1 MAQGSPFYTYGFGGT
16 PIVSGYYGPATT
28 VTTNIP
34 GPVAPTISG
43 CASTPSQIA
52 YVELFRRLQR
62 RELTLLDFWL
72 ELIYNDTAYGV
83 NNAAVRNGF
92 NQLNSTG
99 SPFAPRG
106 TSFGGNRA
114 SRPYPQFY
122 HNIFSNLQPPNPGS
136 LTLCAIPGAV
146 APISF
151 GTSFT
156 SLPRPVNEFKASTPT
171 LPATYSYTPL
181 DCLILATRAYEND
194 FGANHSRTITVAP
207 TNEIGLADIVHVELP
222 DGTWETQRCVGA
234 ELNVTGRVA
243 TRTLAFNGI
252 PISSPSEVLPLEED
266 DQVEYYTLGGQVT
279 ADGADSNLFTNG
291 AFEGSAQSIPSFIQP
306 ALYVWGFSIEW
317 GQVINPA
324 LLGPS
329 GQFVP
334 SSNVTTF
341 TTQHWTKPFL
351 VDLARLPDPYHPDL
365 FFSGEPLNPLNYY
378 EFAAA
383 TSDTYVIESQSKT
396 ASGGYAN
403 NGSAVAVKV
412 AGPIKLTWAR
422 AVDKTSP
429 GPKLLRLLYDP

>member
-1 MAQGSPFYTYGFGGT
+1 VPYGSPFYTYGFGGT

-28 VTTNIP
+28 VTTVIP
-34 GPVAPTISG
+34 GPVAPTLSG
-43 CASTPSQIA
+43 CASTPTQIA

-62 RELTLLDFWL
+62 RDITLLDFWL

-92 NQLNSTG
+92 NALNSTG
-99 SPFAPRG
+99 SPFT
-106 TSFGGNRA
+106 TSRTFSGSRA

-122 HNIFSNLQPPNPGS
+122 QDIFSNLQPPNPGTLS
-136 LTLCAIPGAV
+136 LCAIPGAV

-181 DCLILATRAYEND
+181 DCLTLATRAFEND
-194 FGANHSRTITVAP
+194 FGANNSRTLTVAP
-207 TNEIGLADIVHVELP
+207 TNEIGLADIVNVELP
-222 DGTWETQRCVGA
+222 DGTWENQRCVGA

-252 PISSPSEVLPLEED
+252 PISSPSEVLPLGDE
-266 DQVEYYTLGGQVT
+266 DQVEYYTPGGQVT

-291 AFEGSAQSIPSFIQP
+291 VIEGSGRGASSFIQP
-306 ALYVWGFSIEW
+306 ALYVWGFTIEW

-334 SSNVTTF
+334 SSNVQTF
-341 TTQHWTKPFL
+341 TTKHWTKPFL
-351 VDLARLPDPYHPDL
+351 VDLSRVPDPYHPDL

-383 TSDTYVIESQSKT
+383 TSDTYGIESRSRT
-396 ASGGYAN
+396 AAGGYN
-403 NGSAVAVKV
+403 SNGSYVAVKV

-422 AVDKTSP
+422 TVDKMAP

>member
-1 MAQGSPFYTYGFGGT
+1 MAFGDPFYTYGFGGT

-28 VTTNIP
+28 VTTTIP
-34 GPVAPTISG
+34 GPVAPTLSG

-62 RELTLLDFWL
+62 RQITLIDFWL

-83 NNAAVRNGF
+83 NNSAVRNGF
-92 NQLNSTG
+92 NALNSVG
-99 SPFAPRG
+99 SPFTPRG
-106 TSFGGNRA
+106 TKIGGSKA
-114 SRPYPQFY
+114 SRPYPPFY
-122 HNIFSNLQPPNPGS
+122 QNIFSNLQPPNPGS

-151 GTSFT
+151 GTSFS
-156 SLPRPVNEFKASTPT
+156 SLPRPINEFKASTPT

-181 DCLILATRAYEND
+181 DCLTLATRAFEND
-194 FGANHSRTITVAP
+194 FGANHARTLTVAP

-222 DGTWETQRCVGA
+222 DGTWEAQRCVGA

-252 PISSPSEVLPLEED
+252 PISSPSEVLPQEEE
-266 DQVEYYTLGGQVT
+266 DQVEYYTLNGQVT

-291 AFEGSAQSIPSFIQP
+291 ILEGSAQATPNYTQP
-306 ALYVWGFSIEW
+306 ALYVWGFTVEW

-334 SSNVTTF
+334 SSNVSTF
-341 TTQHWTKPFL
+341 TTTHWTKPIL
-351 VDLARLPDPYHPDL
+351 LDLAAMPDL
-365 FFSGEPLNPLNYY
+365 SNPQLTFSGQSLNPNNYY

-383 TSDTYVIESQSKT
+383 TSDTYGITYRITGAGGSYLN
-396 ASGGYAN
+396 SGSFVG
-403 NGSAVAVKV
+403 VKV

-422 AVDKTSP
+422 TVDKTSP
-429 GPKLLRLLYDP
+429 GPRLLRLL

>member
-1 MAQGSPFYTYGFGGT
+1 VPYGSPFYTYGFGGA

-28 VTTNIP
+28 VTTEIP
-34 GPVAPTISG
+34 GPVAPTLPG

-62 RELTLLDFWL
+62 RDITLLDFWL

-92 NQLNSTG
+92 NLLNSTG
-99 SPFAPRG
+99 APFAGRTFSG
-106 TSFGGNRA
+106 SKA
-114 SRPYPQFY
+114 SRPYPPFY
-122 HNIFSNLQPPNPGS
+122 KEIFSNLQPPNPGS
-136 LTLCAIPGAV
+136 LSLCVVPGAV

-156 SLPRPVNEFKASTPT
+156 SLPRPINEFKASTPT

-181 DCLILATRAYEND
+181 DCLTLATRAFEND
-194 FGANHSRTITVAP
+194 FGANNSRTLTVAP
-207 TNEIGLADIVHVELP
+207 TNEIGLADIVNVELP

-243 TRTLAFNGI
+243 TRTLAFNGL
-252 PISSPSEVLPLEED
+252 PISSPSEVLPLDEE
-266 DQVEYYTLGGQVT
+266 DQVEYYVSGGQVT

-291 AFEGSAQSIPSFIQP
+291 FLTGSARFLSGFTQP
-306 ALYVWGFSIEW
+306 ALYVWGFTIEW

-324 LLGPS
+324 LLGPN

-334 SSNVTTF
+334 ASNVQTF
-341 TTQHWTKPFL
+341 TTKHWTKPFL

-365 FFSGEPLNPLNYY
+365 FFSGESLNPLNYY
-378 EFAAA
+378 EFLTL
-383 TSDTYVIESQSKT
+383 TSDTYIIESRSKSD
-396 ASGGYAN
+396 SGSYVS

-422 AVDKTSP
+422 SVDKTAP
-429 GPKLLRLLYDP
+429 GPTLLRLLYDP